1 MKPALLR
8 ITSVVLSVLMIAS
21 PIWAT
26 CGGGGGGGMGG
37 MRGATGG
44 GMDSQQT
51 YMVPWKVTQPDAPA
65 PAAGLMVYW
74 FPASQEELQ
83 KSSLRNSRTLS
94 LYAAQCITMGVA
106 DAGTA
111 LGQKLPMPSFL
122 SRCWYRLTVL
132 CSAKPKARMAS

>member
-8 ITSVVLSVLMIAS
+8 FTSLVLTALIVTT
-21 PIWAT
+21 PVWAT

-44 GMDSQQT
+44 GMDTQQT
-51 YMVPWKVTQPDAPA
+51 YMVPWKMVQPDTPA
-65 PAAGLMVYW
+65 PAAGLVVYW

-94 LYAAQCITMGVA
+94 LYASQCITMDVA
-106 DAGTA
+106 DAGTS
-111 LGQKLPMPSFL
+111 LGQKLPPDTKL
-122 SRCWYRLTVL
+122 PIALLTQPDGTVL
-132 CSAKPKARMAS
+132 GKAESEN